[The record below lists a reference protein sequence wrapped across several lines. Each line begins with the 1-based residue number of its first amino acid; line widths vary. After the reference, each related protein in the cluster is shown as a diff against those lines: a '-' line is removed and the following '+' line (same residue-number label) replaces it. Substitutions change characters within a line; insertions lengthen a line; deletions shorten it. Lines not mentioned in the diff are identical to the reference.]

1 MLFHATLI
9 MPDTPSQFPS
19 ADAFLAAIIN
29 SSEDA
34 IISKSLEGIVTSWN
48 PGAERTF
55 GYTAA
60 EMVGQ
65 PISKIIPPERGAEE
79 PDILKRIGRGER
91 VEHFETKRVRKDG
104 RIVDVSLTISPIKDQ
119 NGKLVG
125 ASKIA
130 RDITEQKLTERRV
143 AEERQRLWV
152 TLSSIGDAV
161 IVTDVRGALQ
171 YLNPVAEALTGWK
184 QTEAKGKP
192 LETVF
197 NIINEQSRRRVE
209 SPAAMAMRD
218 GVVIGLANHTVL
230 ISRDGSEMAID
241 DSAAPI
247 RADDGTVH
255 GVVLV
260 FRDVTGMRA
269 TAEFRER
276 LAAVVES
283 SDDAIITK
291 DLTGRITSWN
301 KSAERIF
308 GYSQEEAI
316 GRPITMLIPPD
327 RLDEEPKILESL
339 RAGKRISHF
348 ETIRIAKDRRKLNI
362 SLSISPVRN
371 AEGEVVGA
379 SKIARDITERKRFER
394 ELAESA
400 DRMKL
405 LVDER
410 TRELRE
416 TISDLETFSY
426 SLSHDLR
433 APLRTISGFAQALI
447 EDYGKDLQPEAREMI
462 GKIVHGS
469 GRLSRFVDNI
479 LSYTRLS
486 RAEVE
491 QKKVSLDELVQEVI
505 TDYPHVKQSGAVV
518 IVQSP
523 LHSVIANEG
532 LLTQAIANLISNG
545 VKFVPAGTKPKLRL
559 WSERNGESV
568 RFWIEDNGIGIP
580 PADQPKLFTLFTR
593 LNNARN
599 YEGSGVGLA
608 VVRRGIAKMGGE
620 VGVESQPGQG
630 SKFWIELKAA

>member
-1 MLFHATLI
+1 
-9 MPDTPSQFPS
+9 MPDIPSQFPS
-19 ADAFLAAIIN
+19 ANAFLAAIID

-48 PGAERTF
+48 SAAERIF

-79 PDILKRIGRGER
+79 PDILRRIGRGER

-104 RIVDVSLTISPIKDQ
+104 RTVEVSLTISPIKDQ

-130 RDITEQKLTERRV
+130 RDITEQKLTDRRID
-143 AEERQRLWV
+143 EERERLRV

-184 QTEAKGKP
+184 QAEAEGKP

-209 SPAAMAMRD
+209 SPAAIAMRD
-218 GVVIGLANHTVL
+218 GIVIGLANHTVL

-247 RADDGTVH
+247 RDGDGAVH

-269 TAEFRER
+269 AAEFRER

-301 KSAERIF
+301 RAAERMF

-327 RLDEEPKILESL
+327 RLDEEPKILANL
-339 RAGKRISHF
+339 KAGKRVDHF
-348 ETIRIAKDRRKLNI
+348 ETIRIDRPTASTSVYPNMRSAAGFHEVMMLFR
-362 SLSISPVRN
+362 SLVMM
-371 AEGEVVGA
+371 A
-379 SKIARDITERKRFER
+379 S
-394 ELAESA
+394 
-400 DRMKL
+400 
-405 LVDER
+405 
-410 TRELRE
+410 
-416 TISDLETFSY
+416 SDDSTTAANR
-426 SLSHDLR
+426 R
-433 APLRTISGFAQALI
+433 AAMFAAM
-447 EDYGKDLQPEAREMI
+447 RSVM
-462 GKIVHGS
+462 
-469 GRLSRFVDNI
+469 
-479 LSYTRLS
+479 S
-486 RAEVE
+486 RAIFDAPTTRP
-491 QKKVSLDELVQEVI
+491 VSSCIGDTV
-505 TDYPHVKQSGAVV
+505 
-518 IVQSP
+518 
-523 LHSVIANEG
+523 
-532 LLTQAIANLISNG
+532 
-545 VKFVPAGTKPKLRL
+545 
-559 WSERNGESV
+559 SE
-568 RFWIEDNGIGIP
+568 IGISVP
-580 PADQPKLFTLFTR
+580 SLRCRIVSKWVSDSPARMRPSTMSSSDWRSAGIIIRIERPT
-593 LNNARN
+593 A
-599 YEGSGVGLA
+599 SAA
-608 VVRRGIAKMGGE
+608 V
-620 VGVESQPGQG
+620 
-630 SKFWIELKAA
+630 